1 MPDVHGTNRKDTA
14 GKITS
19 LSETFV
25 KDSKLFTALV
35 TTVLLSG
42 VSRRFFSYVLVL
54 CPGASKGT
62 QKDVDP
68 TDSHSKDLDAK

>member
-19 LSETFV
+19 LSEIFV

-42 VSRRFFSYVLVL
+42 VGRRFFLMSWFSVL
-54 CPGASKGT
+54 GYQKGRRT
-62 QKDVDP
+62 MLIPLTVTVKI
-68 TDSHSKDLDAK
+68 